1 MQSKVRR
8 GDQLAH
14 AYKIEGVPALAVNG
28 KYLIGTLQ
36 FEQQLAVADKL
47 IAQERRTTGNK

>member
-1 MQSKVRR
+1 MNPR
-8 GDQLAH
+8 LAITAALLLAAPVH
-14 AYKIEGVPALAVNG
+14 AATHAD
-28 KYLIGTLQ
+28 LIGTLQ